1 MTHTMKLMPSPFN
14 MIRSGTKTIELRL
27 YDSKR
32 QKIQIGDNIL
42 FTNIDDPLETIE
54 VKVVD
59 LYIFNSFKA
68 LYQELPLS
76 ECGYTEKDLY
86 TASPHDMDKYYTKED
101 QEKYGVIGI
110 KISLQK

>member
-42 FTNIDDPLETIE
+42 FTNIDNPLETIE

-68 LYQELPLS
+68 LYSELPLS
-76 ECGYTEKDLY
+76 ECGYTEKDLK